1 MERTVNIYIDGE
13 PIGQFIYDFENEVSE
28 SKAYETVVDYVMRN
42 IDIEME

>member
-13 PIGQFIYDFENEVSE
+13 SIGQFIYDFENEVSE
-28 SKAYETVVDYVMRN
+28 SEAYETVVDYVMRN

>member
-13 PIGQFIYDFENEVSE
+13 SIGSFIYNFEVEVSE